1 MYMKKK
7 TYFLAKRENVHFC
20 QIAADSDVFEF
31 FYEIDNVKGT
41 ELIVIPDG
49 SVDIQCLWKNSQL
62 RIYVCGS
69 VTKAKLSALP
79 DFDKCFGARFKIG
92 ILPEEIRSNLN
103 DIIDNRLELGTI
115 MDISRISAYFREE
128 LLPEQKADV
137 MLAIFEHQYAGG
149 DNYIIRELVKEIEAA
164 KGNLNIAEMIDS
176 TGYSHRY
183 INYIFKNNV
192 GVSVK
197 KYAGIIRLQKSLEY
211 ILLDEGDLIYDEL
224 GYYDQAHFIK
234 DFKSFSSITP
244 NAMKKQ
250 FGELEFI

>member
-1 MYMKKK
+1 MKKR
-7 TYFLAKRENVHFC
+7 TYYLSKRSNAHFRE
-20 QIAADSDVFEF
+20 IAADSDVFEF
-31 FYEIDNVKGT
+31 FYEMDNVQGT
-41 ELIVIPDG
+41 ELMVIPDG
-49 SVDIQCLWKNSQL
+49 SIDIQCLWKNGRL

-69 VTKAKLSALP
+69 VAKAKPSALT

-92 ILPEEIRSNLN
+92 ILPEEIRGHLGE
-103 DIIDNRLELGTI
+103 IIDNRLELGKL
-115 MDISRISAYFREE
+115 MDISHIAANCRED

-137 MLAIFEHQYAGG
+137 MLAIFEQHYAAE
-149 DNYIIRELVKEIEAA
+149 DNYIIRELIREIEDAR
-164 KGNLNIAEMIDS
+164 GNLNIGEMIDS

-183 INYIFKNNV
+183 INYVFKNNV

-211 ILLDEGDLIYDEL
+211 MGRNEGDLIYDDL

-250 FGELEFI
+250 FEELEFI